1 MSCLCEESAFDI
13 NTRIVSKWINVNHD
27 YSFVCQ
33 NFKPNLRNQRKK
45 LDAVKALGAPGC
57 ERGKGKRAYRQS
69 IENVKNKSTE
79 Y

>member
-1 MSCLCEESAFDI
+1 MDECECE
-13 NTRIVSKWINVNHD
+13 
-27 YSFVCQ
+27 
-33 NFKPNLRNQRKK
+33 NFKPNLHNPERKK